1 MGRVFVTS
9 FVGNLYAIDPS
20 QPAGAVSTVA
30 TPPGQNRG
38 IAFDGARIWLASGLP
53 PAVSI
58 VTPGATIPWT
68 VTTVTAGFTGPFGTI
83 YDGANIWVT
92 DGAKLHKLDSSG
104 AILQTVTVGSGAN
117 YPMFDGA
124 NIWVPNYD
132 ASSVSV
138 VRASSGVV
146 LATLTGNGL
155 SGPLGAAFDGQRVLV
170 PNSASDSVSLWK
182 AADLSPA
189 GSFSTGATTVPS
201 FAASDGLNFWIAL
214 NGTNKLAR
222 F

>member
-1 MGRVFVTS
+1 
-9 FVGNLYAIDPS
+9 
-20 QPAGAVSTVA
+20 
-30 TPPGQNRG
+30 
-38 IAFDGARIWLASGLP
+38 LP

-138 VRASSGVV
+138 VRASSGAV

-155 SGPLGAAFDGQRVLV
+155 AGPLGAAFDGQRVLI
-170 PNSASDSVSLWK
+170 PNAAGDTVSLWK
-182 AADLSPA
+182 AAHHGSVLRRERRLELLDRSERHEQARPLLNRAPVSGFPA
-189 GSFSTGATTVPS
+189 GFRYFPKRAGILES
-201 FAASDGLNFWIAL
+201 
-214 NGTNKLAR
+214 
-222 F
+222 

>member
-1 MGRVFVTS
+1 
-9 FVGNLYAIDPS
+9 
-20 QPAGAVSTVA
+20 
-30 TPPGQNRG
+30 
-38 IAFDGARIWLASGLP
+38 
-53 PAVSI
+53 
-58 VTPGATIPWT
+58 
-68 VTTVTAGFTGPFGTI
+68 
-83 YDGANIWVT
+83 
-92 DGAKLHKLDSSG
+92 
-104 AILQTVTVGSGAN
+104 
-117 YPMFDGA
+117 
-124 NIWVPNYD
+124 
-132 ASSVSV
+132 
-138 VRASSGVV
+138 VV